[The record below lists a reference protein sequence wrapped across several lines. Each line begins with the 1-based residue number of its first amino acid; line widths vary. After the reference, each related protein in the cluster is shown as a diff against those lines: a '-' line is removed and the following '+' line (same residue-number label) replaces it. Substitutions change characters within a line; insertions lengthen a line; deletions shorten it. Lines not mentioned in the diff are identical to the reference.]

1 MRFTR
6 KRKLSYLNYL
16 SVLLKKEK
24 AKEPDQNFISNIT
37 LHTNLGDLKTY

>member
-6 KRKLSYLNYL
+6 KRKLFYLNNL
-16 SVLLKKEK
+16 SVLSKKEK
-24 AKEPDQNFISNIT
+24 AKEPDKIFISNIT